1 MSDYIYSNRLS
12 YAGSGYKPIKINIT
26 IPYEDYIE
34 YKQAI
39 QEGDSD
45 SVYDM
50 LDEDLRER
58 YPQYDNTVIRHSI
71 TDIIADL
78 SD

>member
-1 MSDYIYSNRLS
+1 MNDYIYNNRLS
-12 YAGSGYKPIKINIT
+12 YAGSGYKPIKINII
-26 IPYEDYIE
+26 IPYEDCIE

-50 LDEDLRER
+50 LEEDLRER
-58 YPQYDNTVIRHSI
+58 YPQYDNTVRAHAIS
-71 TDIIADL
+71 DIIADL